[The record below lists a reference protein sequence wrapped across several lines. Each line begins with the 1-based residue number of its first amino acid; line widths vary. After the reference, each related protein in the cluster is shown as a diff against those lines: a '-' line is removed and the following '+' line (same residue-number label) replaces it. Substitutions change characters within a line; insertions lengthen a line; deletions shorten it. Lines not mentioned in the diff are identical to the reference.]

1 MSQFSNP
8 LDLGNP
14 LEQDK
19 LNPLAEQQPDTVEA
33 QPPVDNV
40 AVTNSKER
48 EESQPLWDTVDV
60 LAGIPRGTIDFAKG
74 VYNAADWITQDLLP
88 DWDTNPMGESKS
100 TAGGL
105 MSGLVEFSWG
115 FVPGLGGAKV
125 LGALGKAG
133 KLGKK
138 VGTAVGWM
146 AQITKEE
153 KLASPFLSLGRR
165 MGQDAVVGAGV
176 SFILATPGQ
185 QRLSNL
191 ATQFD
196 SPLLNNDITKYLA
209 SGEGETELEAR
220 LKSAL
225 ESLPLGLAVDG
236 GMQVIGKLV
245 KGMMGGIKAAR
256 GGQVEGNK
264 VLAAG
269 GTEEA
274 ATKVA
279 TEEEMRLGLLHAEDI
294 RDGKTTLDE
303 LVAKNTDNKNTL
315 ELNSTSGSP
324 DLSSKGFPLTDTTEY
339 VHPSTGT
346 HDFNSPEVSQ
356 KAQNVLKTLFVHGPQ
371 KTADAAAKA
380 TDATKDMWLKAVST
394 VENNTSLIRTSMK
407 DPLSDN
413 DAFYEAVMEEFTQL
427 TIQANPNE
435 LAFKKPFVDG
445 LVKNLRKN
453 KEFANPATVSHAF
466 DFVKQKA
473 ISLVGYADN
482 TTKIK
487 NPSELA
493 ALSPHLVEAATDS
506 FTAAGGRM
514 RYQGFLHGGSTH
526 ETITDAVA
534 NAGKLNLSKTQV
546 LLSNWLL
553 KAAGNQLKEGKL
565 KFRDADGQNS
575 LGSYSPRDNNINV
588 QGSPLSGAKGMG
600 TPRTAQTQFS
610 TVLHEAVHQV
620 TVRKIDE
627 AFLALGRKAWT
638 EFQNHAQSGKAFGG
652 LYSSNLAGNDSLFK
666 LIPKLSK
673 ANPEVANILVLYKK
687 YIESATK
694 STRSSVEQGYGST
707 SLYEFISE
715 GMMNSH
721 FQEVLMQIKTPAN
734 SNLWTKFVSAINGLV
749 QGKAS
754 QEFEAF
760 RKSLYENVSDPS
772 NKLTMLTDK
781 DGMFSKA
788 TSPLKKGAEKAD
800 SIEDSVLATFLTEN
814 SRLIE
819 QPASALN
826 SSSYDY
832 LLTNGWMKNSTNSGV
847 DSMSLNLNN
856 PGSVDPSFAPRN
868 DTPKQPAPIP
878 NIEQPDWKPLSEKV
892 VTLLNEA
899 RAKGGLTNEGIDM
912 LLSHVQEATGE
923 NLENLQHGFDKGT
936 RTPEFLLVIAD
947 AILQNKDAVAASV
960 HKMSNKE
967 TAERAALLLDAMN
980 SVGGLNSEQEAR
992 IAATITQFHGPMFE
1006 QGMAVISAL
1015 VGNKG
1020 MLLVDIIG
1028 QGDQSAVDK
1037 VLSSFMVL
1045 QTARKSGNSVAGRV
1059 LQNAKTLWQES
1070 LAYKIKSM
1078 SPIQIQQNLKSIE
1091 KLAEIAEIDTQTFFK
1106 IMNGGFVNAGGTGQ
1120 LTWLFKNSILSGPST
1135 SAVNILSG
1143 VLSMIYTP
1151 AERAFGHAALS
1162 LVGQSTMSAAAREL
1176 AVYRGYITAFSQ
1188 VWNDASTAPCWKNI
1202 KASWEQEGSSVTMG
1216 AGSSPMGEF
1225 VPRRPIASDNPSISR
1240 LASKVGIPTQRW
1252 DPTTNTNQTTVFG
1265 TALDWFGKL
1274 AGTPTRL
1281 MGTIDETLSIVTAQA
1296 EGREII
1302 IDSADAVTKANPKM
1316 LAAYVDT
1323 KMKEVFDDVGALFS
1337 EDAVRSRL
1345 MREAKAAGHKP
1356 GEASWRLY
1364 VQNQM
1369 ARQWHAPQGLDREN
1383 NILLQKIAAKVR
1395 RRVEESTFKRDYDT
1409 IIEGNTIGPAAIGN
1423 LGKAASNLVQQV
1435 PALGMIIPFVKTPT
1449 NLAAWALERSP
1460 SAAGRM
1466 LYKQWQNPEM
1476 RGEVMGRLCAGTL
1489 MYGTMMTLAMSG
1501 KLTGRGP
1508 NDPNVRKALV
1518 DSGWQ
1523 PNSFKIGETWVQ
1535 YARMDPLATIFG
1547 MAADM
1552 VEIASHKYTD
1562 QDFVTVTDAIAK
1574 VSIGT
1579 IANNLVNKTY
1589 LAGLKGTL
1597 DAITSWETK
1606 GDAFVKQYAGSFVP
1620 NIIAQSNLVMNDDLA
1635 APQGALDA
1643 IRSRIPGLARTVD
1656 RRRNALGEPMENNME
1671 PWNLAMPTVT
1681 TKTSNDPV
1689 RRELANLLVGF
1700 APPAPQLDGG
1710 INLTQY
1716 KSGSGQSAYDRY
1728 QQLTSQVEV
1737 GGRNL
1742 HDRLAQL
1749 IGSPVYQ
1756 NMPDTSVDGVETSRV
1771 GMLRS
1776 EISRYRR
1783 HALTQLGQEF
1793 PDIQQRKND
1802 VMDIR
1807 NQMKRGN

>member
-14 LEQDK
+14 LEQNK

-33 QPPVDNV
+33 MPPVDNV
-40 AVTNSKER
+40 EVTNSKER
-48 EESQPLWDTVDV
+48 EESQPLWSTTDV
-60 LAGIPRGTIDFAKG
+60 LAAPVRGAVDFAKG
-74 VYNAADWITQDLLP
+74 IYNAADWVSQDLLP
-88 DWDTNPMGESKS
+88 DWDTNPMGESTS

-105 MSGLVEFSWG
+105 LSGLVEFGIG
-115 FVPGLGGAKV
+115 FLPGLGLVKG

-133 KLGKK
+133 KLGK
-138 VGTAVGWM
+138 VGTSVGWM
-146 AQITKEE
+146 AKITAEE
-153 KLASPFLSLGRR
+153 KAASPFLSLGRR
-165 MGQDAVVGAGV
+165 MGQDAVAGV
-176 SFILATPGQ
+176 AVDFILATPGQ

-220 LKSAL
+220 FKSAL
-225 ESLPLGLAVDG
+225 ESLPLGLALDA
-236 GMQVIGKLV
+236 GMHVIGKIA
-245 KGMMGGIKAAR
+245 KGMMGGVKAAR

-279 TEEEMRLGLLHAEDI
+279 TEEELRIGLMHAEDI
-294 RDGKTTLDE
+294 QSGKKALD
-303 LVAKNTDNKNTL
+303 D
-315 ELNSTSGSP
+315 
-324 DLSSKGFPLTDTTEY
+324 
-339 VHPSTGT
+339 
-346 HDFNSPEVSQ
+346 
-356 KAQNVLKTLFVHGPQ
+356 
-371 KTADAAAKA
+371 
-380 TDATKDMWLKAVST
+380 
-394 VENNTSLIRTSMK
+394 
-407 DPLSDN
+407 
-413 DAFYEAVMEEFTQL
+413 
-427 TIQANPNE
+427 
-435 LAFKKPFVDG
+435 
-445 LVKNLRKN
+445 
-453 KEFANPATVSHAF
+453 
-466 DFVKQKA
+466 
-473 ISLVGYADN
+473 
-482 TTKIK
+482 
-487 NPSELA
+487 
-493 ALSPHLVEAATDS
+493 LVEANSKGVQETAQSRTAPDSSQVNADNRIIDNSHEYIQPKKGSVSFANAPKVQQVAVDTLDAGGFIVRDTKGGVQVQDVATVQARFSETKTVVENAIAEVQNNPSLVRINSGSGITQAVEEAVSHVYANDYRGKQDQLLDMQLVKDLLYGVS
-506 FTAAGGRM
+506 DKQIQAKGFTDAFDKASARVTQLVEISKGTSTLDNPKAFAAVSHHMGESASAHFTESGGRM
-514 RYQGFLHGGSTH
+514 RTQGFLNGGSVH
-526 ETITDAVA
+526 ETMQDAVS
-534 NAGKLNLSKTQV
+534 NSEKLGLTKTQV
-546 LLSNWLL
+546 ALAKWLL
-553 KAAGNQLKEGKL
+553 KAVPNQLKE
-565 KFRDADGQNS
+565 
-575 LGSYSPRDNNINV
+575 
-588 QGSPLSGAKGMG
+588 SPLHIRENVNARTAGQYNYNTHSIEMFGA
-600 TPRTAQTQFS
+600 PRTVTAGSQFH
-610 TVLHEAVHQV
+610 TILHETVHAL
-620 TVRKIDE
+620 TIRKIDE
-627 AFLALGRKAWT
+627 AFAKVGGVSWKIHQAARVDGIT
-638 EFQNHAQSGKAFGG
+638 GGKNGAGVT
-652 LYSSNLAGNDSLFK
+652 GNDKLFT
-666 LIPKLSK
+666 LIPQVAKK
-673 ANPEVANILVLYKK
+673 NPEVANLMLLYKSFV
-687 YIESATK
+687 ENV
-694 STRSSVEQGYGST
+694 STQSKGSYEQGYGST
-707 SLYEFISE
+707 NLHEFLAE
-715 GMMNSH
+715 GMSNPT
-721 FQEVLMQIKTPAN
+721 FQQVMRQIQTPDK
-734 SNLWTKFVSAINGLV
+734 SNLWTKFVEVIGGLM

-754 QEFEAF
+754 REFRDFE
-760 RKSLYENVSDPS
+760 RSLNSDLKNASDLPHLS
-772 NKLTMLTDK
+772 MADGSFEVAKAALKPGAKQATD
-781 DGMFSKA
+781 
-788 TSPLKKGAEKAD
+788 T
-800 SIEDSVLATFLTEN
+800 SVLDSFLQEG

-819 QPASALN
+819 QPSSGMRDTNYQKLATNYNSVSQMASLMRPE
-826 SSSYDY
+826 
-832 LLTNGWMKNSTNSGV
+832 GSGI
-847 DSMSLNLNN
+847 
-856 PGSVDPSFAPRN
+856 DPSFAPRN
-868 DTPKQPAPIP
+868 DAPKQPAPIP
-878 NIEQPDWKPLSEKV
+878 NIEQPAWNGIGQKV
-892 VTLLNEA
+892 ADLLQEA
-899 RAKGGLTNEGIDM
+899 RVKGGLSEEGLNTLI
-912 LLSHVQEATGE
+912 SHIQEATGE
-923 NLENLQHGFDKGT
+923 NLENMQHGFDKGT
-936 RTPEFLLVIAD
+936 RSPEFLLVVAE
-947 AILQNKDAVAASV
+947 AIKNNKDAVGGV
-960 HKMSNKE
+960 VTKMTNKE
-967 TAERAALLLDAMN
+967 TAARAALIMDAIHA
-980 SVGGLNSEQEAR
+980 VGGMNSEQEAI
-992 IAATITQFHGPMFE
+992 IAATFKDYIAPQFE
-1006 QGMAVISAL
+1006 QLAAVVSAM
-1015 VGNKG
+1015 VGNKAQL
-1020 MLLVDIIG
+1020 MLDVMG
-1028 QGDQSAVDK
+1028 HGDKSAQDQ
-1037 VLSSFMVL
+1037 VLSCFMVL
-1045 QTARKSGNSVAGRV
+1045 NNARKAGNSIAGRV
-1059 LQNAKTLWQES
+1059 LQNAKMLWQES
-1070 LAYKIKSM
+1070 LAYKIKAM
-1078 SPIQIQQNLKSIE
+1078 SPQEITQNLERFKQ
-1091 KLAEIAEIDTQTFFK
+1091 LAEIAEIDKQTFFK
-1106 IMNGGFVNAGGTGQ
+1106 IMNNGFVNAGGTGQ
-1120 LTWLFKNSILSGPST
+1120 MTWLFKNSILSGPST

-1143 VLSMIYTP
+1143 VLSMIYMP

-1176 AVYRGYITAFSQ
+1176 RVYRGYLTAFSQ

-1202 KASWEQEGSSVTMG
+1202 KASWEQEGNSVAMG
-1216 AGSSPMGEF
+1216 SGSSPMGEF
-1225 VPRRPIASDNPSISR
+1225 VPRRPIASDNPAI
-1240 LASKVGIPTQRW
+1240 SKVADKVGMPTQRW
-1252 DPTTNTNQTTVFG
+1252 DPATKSYQTTVFG

-1281 MGTIDETLSIVTAQA
+1281 MGTIDETLSIVSAQA

-1302 IDSADAVTKANPKM
+1302 IDSADAAIKANPAL
-1316 LAAYVDT
+1316 LAKYVDT

-1337 EDAVRSRL
+1337 EDAVRARI
-1345 MREAKAAGHKP
+1345 MREAKAAGHTP
-1356 GEASWRLY
+1356 GDGGWRMY

-1395 RRVEESTFKRDYDT
+1395 SRVEESTFKRDYDT

-1423 LGKAASNLVQQV
+1423 LGKAASGLVQQV

-1460 SAAGRM
+1460 SSAGRM
-1466 LYKQWQNPEM
+1466 LYKQWQNPEL

-1562 QDFVTVTDAIAK
+1562 QDFLNATDAIAK

-1643 IRSRIPGLARTVD
+1643 IRSRIPGLSHTVD
-1656 RRRNALGEPMENNME
+1656 RRRNALGEPMENNTE
-1671 PWNLAMPTVT
+1671 AWNLAMPTVT

-1710 INLTQY
+1710 INLTQH
-1716 KSGSGQSAYDRY
+1716 KNGSGQSAYDRY

-1749 IGSPVYQ
+1749 IGSDTYQ
-1756 NMPDTSVDGVETSRV
+1756 RMPDKAVDGVETSRV